1 MMDVQPIRTAEL
13 LQLWEYGQGQPPV
26 RRALALLSAACPER
40 SLTDLAALP
49 IGQRDGLLLKLR
61 ERTFGPRLTVTAH
74 CPQCDE
80 KLELELIA
88 NDLLSMG
95 ESSGISRSTE
105 GDRPEAEVGSVP
117 FTLASGD
124 WRVAFR
130 LPASRD
136 LLALPLPG
144 EGDLR
149 AMLLASCVLF
159 VWQNEKP
166 GDPGDLSE
174 EVISKVLAAMA
185 EADPLAEIRLALTCP
200 ACAHSWKPILD
211 PLAYFWEELESWAAG
226 LLQEIHLLARAYGWN
241 EAEILALSPWRRRAY
256 LEIVN
261 R

>member
-1 MMDVQPIRTAEL
+1 MEVQPIRAAEL
-13 LQLWEYGQGQPPV
+13 LQLWEYGQGQLPV

-49 IGQRDGLLLKLR
+49 IGQRDGLLLRLR
-61 ERTFGPRLTVTAH
+61 QRTFGARLTVTAH

-80 KLELELIA
+80 KLELELVA

-95 ESSGISRSTE
+95 DSSGAPRSTG
-105 GDRPEAEVGSVP
+105 GDRPEAEAGNAH
-117 FTLASGD
+117 FTIVSGD
-124 WRVAFR
+124 WKVGFR
-130 LPASRD
+130 LPASQD
-136 LLALPLPG
+136 LLTLPPPG
-144 EGDLR
+144 EGDSR

-159 VWQNEKP
+159 VSQNETP
-166 GDPGDLSE
+166 RDPRDLSE

-211 PLAYFWEELESWAAG
+211 PLAYFWEELESWAMG
-226 LLQEIHLLARAYGWN
+226 LLQEVHLLARAYGWN
-241 EAEILALSPWRRRAY
+241 ETEILALSPWRRRAY
-256 LEIVN
+256 LEFVN